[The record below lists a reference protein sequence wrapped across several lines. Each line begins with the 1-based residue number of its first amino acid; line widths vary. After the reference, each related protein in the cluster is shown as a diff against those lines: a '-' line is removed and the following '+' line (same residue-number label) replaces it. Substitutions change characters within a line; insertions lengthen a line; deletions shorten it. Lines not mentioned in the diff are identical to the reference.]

1 MQPWIWVALGG
12 LVVTNVVAWAA
23 FRIDKARA
31 KRGVRRISERRLLTL
46 AAAFGAGGALI
57 GMYAHRRRHKV
68 DKRRFRAV
76 VWLCA
81 VWQVGALGFGIWWLM
96 R

>member
-1 MQPWIWVALGG
+1 MVALVLG
-12 LVVTNVVAWAA
+12 LALVLANLVAWAA

-31 KRGVRRISERRLLTL
+31 RRGARRISERRLLSL
-46 AAAFGAGGALI
+46 AAVGGGGALL

-68 DKRRFRAV
+68 DKRGFATT
-76 VWLCA
+76 VWLLVVGQLGA
-81 VWQVGALGFGIWWLM
+81 VAALVWA